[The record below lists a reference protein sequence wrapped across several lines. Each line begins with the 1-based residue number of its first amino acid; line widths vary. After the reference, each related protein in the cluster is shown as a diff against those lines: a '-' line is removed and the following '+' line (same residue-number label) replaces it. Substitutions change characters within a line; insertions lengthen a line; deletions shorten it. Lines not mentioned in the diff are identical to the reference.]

1 MLSHLVFTLMCV
13 FYLCLSSEPF
23 AMRIVFMGTPDFAVS
38 SLSLLYESGIEI
50 ALVVTAPDRLGGRG
64 GKQVLESDV
73 KKYALEK
80 GLPLAQP
87 EKLRDSAFIEQLK
100 ALQADVFVVVAF
112 RMLPEVVWGI
122 PPKGTINLHGSLL
135 PAYRGAAPINWAIIR
150 GESTTGVTT
159 FLIDH
164 SIDSGKLLMQKRT
177 SIGPNENFGELYD
190 RLKQLG
196 ADLLLETLDGLKKG
210 QIIPGMQDESAIS
223 HAPKLNRENCCLELE
238 DTAKHLH
245 DKIRGLAPWPGA
257 WTWFDQ
263 TEVKVFSSRLTGMA
277 VERDSTPGWKI
288 DGKKLFLM
296 GTDEKLEVLEIQPQG
311 KRKMAAIDFLNGLKN
326 A

>member
-1 MLSHLVFTLMCV
+1 
-13 FYLCLSSEPF
+13 
-23 AMRIVFMGTPDFAVS
+23 MRIVFMGTPDFAVS
-38 SLSLLYESGIEI
+38 SLKLLYESGIEI

-73 KKYALEK
+73 KKYALEQ

-87 EKLRDSAFIEQLK
+87 EKLRDPAFVHQLSEL
-100 ALQADVFVVVAF
+100 AADIFVVVAF

-164 SIDSGKLLMQKRT
+164 SIDSGKILMQKRT

-190 RLKQLG
+190 RLKHLG
-196 ADLLLETLDGLKKG
+196 ADVLLETLKGMDSG
-210 QIIPGMQDESAIS
+210 QIIPSVQDESAIS
-223 HAPKLNRENCCLELE
+223 HAPKLNRENCFLDVQ
-238 DTAKHLH
+238 DTALHLH
-245 DKIRGLAPWPGA
+245 NKIRGLAPWPGA

-263 TEVKVFSSRLTGMA
+263 TEVKVFSSRLTGMT
-277 VERDSTPGWKI
+277 VDNRSEPGWKVE
-288 DGKKLFLM
+288 GKKLYLM
-296 GTDEKLEVLEIQPQG
+296 GTDEKLEVLEIHPQG
-311 KRKMAAIDFLNGLKN
+311 KRRMAAVDFLNGLKN
-326 A
+326 G

>member
-1 MLSHLVFTLMCV
+1 
-13 FYLCLSSEPF
+13 
-23 AMRIVFMGTPDFAVS
+23 MRIVFMGTPDFAVS
-38 SLSLLYESGIEI
+38 SLKLLYETGIEI

-73 KKYALEK
+73 KKYAVEQR
-80 GLPLAQP
+80 LPLAQP
-87 EKLRDSAFIEQLK
+87 EKLRDPAFIHQLEEV
-100 ALQADVFVVVAF
+100 AADIFVVVAF

-135 PAYRGAAPINWAIIR
+135 PAYRGAAPINWAIIN
-150 GESTTGVTT
+150 GESVTGVTT

-164 SIDSGKLLMQKRT
+164 SIDSGKILLQKRT
-177 SIGPNENFGELYD
+177 GIDPNEHFGELYD
-190 RLKQLG
+190 RLKHLG
-196 ADLLLETLDGLKKG
+196 AALLLETLNGLVNG
-210 QIIPGMQDESAIS
+210 QIIPCEQDESAIS
-223 HAPKLNRENCCLELE
+223 HAPKLNRENCFLEL
-238 DTAKHLH
+238 DNTALH
-245 DKIRGLAPWPGA
+245 MHNKIRGLSPWPGA

-277 VERDSTPGWKI
+277 IEEGSEPGWKVE
-288 DGKKLFLM
+288 GKRLYLT

-311 KRKMAAIDFLNGLKN
+311 KRRMGAIDFLNGQKN

>member
-1 MLSHLVFTLMCV
+1 
-13 FYLCLSSEPF
+13 
-23 AMRIVFMGTPDFAVS
+23 MRIVFMGTPDFAVS
-38 SLSLLYESGIEI
+38 SLKLLYESGIEI

-73 KKYALEK
+73 KKYALEQ

-87 EKLRDSAFIEQLK
+87 EKLRDPAFVHQLSEL
-100 ALQADVFVVVAF
+100 AADIFVVVAF

-164 SIDSGKLLMQKRT
+164 SIDSGKILMQKRT

-190 RLKQLG
+190 RLKHLG
-196 ADLLLETLDGLKKG
+196 ADVLLETLKGMDSG
-210 QIIPGMQDESAIS
+210 QIIPCEQDASAIS
-223 HAPKLNRENCCLELE
+223 HAPKLNRENCLLDVQ
-238 DTAKHLH
+238 DTALHLH
-245 DKIRGLAPWPGA
+245 NKIRGLAPWPGA

-277 VERDSTPGWKI
+277 VDNRSEPVWKVE
-288 DGKKLFLM
+288 GKKLYLM

-311 KRKMAAIDFLNGLKN
+311 KRRMAAVDFLNGLKN
-326 A
+326 G